1 MGDARRRE
9 PKKKKKKK
17 MVISHSD
24 RVDLWR
30 LKSIMQFYALQLF
43 LDAPVCSYPS
53 VFHLFMSPFMRRTIC
68 FYYWMLYPYATQESV
83 FAPFKS
89 RIDRLHQY

>member
-1 MGDARRRE
+1 MVRKMGDARRRE
-9 PKKKKKKK
+9 PKKKKK

-43 LDAPVCSYPS
+43 LHAPVCSYPS

-68 FYYWMLYPYATQESV
+68 FYY
-83 FAPFKS
+83 
-89 RIDRLHQY
+89 

>member
-1 MGDARRRE
+1 MSNIRPVVFRDIDGGSGLERWAMLVE
-9 PKKKKKKK
+9 GNPKKKKKK

-68 FYYWMLYPYATQESV
+68 FYY
-83 FAPFKS
+83 
-89 RIDRLHQY
+89 

>member
-1 MGDARRRE
+1 
-9 PKKKKKKK
+9 

-89 RIDRLHQY
+89 RIDWLHQY